1 MTTEPATGATRSHA
15 REQSRSVKKAV
26 FLKELARRANVSAA
40 AKKAKVDRATPYRWR
55 EDDPDFASAWDEAI
69 EVAVDSLE
77 DEAWRRA
84 ATGTLEPVFQKGEKV
99 GAIRRYSDMLM
110 VTLLK
115 AHRPEKFK
123 DRSQNE
129 LTGPGGAPLQQ
140 PQVQV
145 YLPDNGRDERE

>member
-1 MTTEPATGATRSHA
+1 MNPDPTTRTRSRA
-15 REQSRSVKKAV
+15 QEQERATAKAA

-40 AKKAKVDRATPYRWR
+40 AKKAKVARSTAYDWYR
-55 EDDPDFASAWDEAI
+55 DDPEFAAAWDQAI

-77 DEAWRRA
+77 HEAWRRA

-99 GAIRRYSDMLM
+99 GAIRRYSDTLM